1 MPITL
6 PPSLDRTRHTLAEEV
21 AFARSLTV
29 EQRVQVVALVCR
41 AALQVLNL
49 NPKREQVMASRDPF
63 PASTQAALQRLR
75 LPR

>member
-49 NPKREQVMASRDPF
+49 NPKREQVMASRDPL